1 MSTHS
6 KEKGR
11 KRKKEA
17 RNTAKEEEEKAKIY
31 KRVGRENPKRR
42 NKESKKKG

>member
-6 KEKGR
+6 KGKGR

-17 RNTAKEEEEKAKIY
+17 RITAKEEEEKAKIY
-31 KRVGRENPKRR
+31 KRAGRENQKRR
-42 NKESKKKG
+42 NKEPKEKG